1 MPPPPICMHPYVPC
15 PRRLVGA
22 ASLAKASLG
31 NMVWS
36 TLLLNGSCGLPLLQL
51 KVRGLN
57 VGKRG
62 YLVAS
67 AVWLALFCW
76 QPRILHRC
84 CTLSAPTDSRICLSC
99 LLAHED
105 RAWAFRSTTP
115 TGPAVRS
122 GRRCWLQQRRR
133 PACSHE
139 VVRPLGPRR
148 ARPEDHWQPSQGV
161 LVRVQEQEQEQEQVQ
176 VLEQELELALDP
188 GWLQPLPQV
197 PQCLAFAGS
206 LVYTRCNLGH
216 CCLRVVSFTRAH
228 GGPYVRSRLGTVKG
242 LRKCFPLVLLLSG
255 FLL

>member
-1 MPPPPICMHPYVPC
+1 MTMRRPLVPPPPICMHPLVPC

-62 YLVAS
+62 YLVPS
-67 AVWLALFCW
+67 AVWLAFCCR
-76 QPRILHRC
+76 QPRLSHRC
-84 CTLSAPTDSRICLSC
+84 CTFCPPTDSRTCPSC

-105 RAWAFRSTTP
+105 RAWAFRSTTQ
-115 TGPAVRS
+115 TGPAVRN
-122 GRRCWLQQRRR
+122 GRRCWLQRKRR

-148 ARPEDHWQPSQGV
+148 ARPEDQPSQRV
-161 LVRVQEQEQEQEQVQ
+161 LVLVLVLVQ
-176 VLEQELELALDP
+176 VLEQELELAPDP
-188 GWLQPLPQV
+188 GWLRPLPQV

-206 LVYTRCNLGH
+206 LV
-216 CCLRVVSFTRAH
+216 
-228 GGPYVRSRLGTVKG
+228 
-242 LRKCFPLVLLLSG
+242 
-255 FLL
+255 